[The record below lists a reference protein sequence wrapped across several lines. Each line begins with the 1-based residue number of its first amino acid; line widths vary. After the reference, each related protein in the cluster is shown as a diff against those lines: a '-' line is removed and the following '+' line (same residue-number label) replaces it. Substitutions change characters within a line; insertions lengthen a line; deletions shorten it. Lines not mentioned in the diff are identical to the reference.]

1 MKFDTETAASY
12 AADKLTSFLER
23 AQRDTQEV
31 VQTNDIPTTLAHFV
45 RFRDT
50 VKALEAKINDL
61 KKHVDS
67 LSYEI
72 LPTLFTNQNIKTIT
86 IPDLGRCTVNVRW
99 SASMP
104 DKEAGMNWLRD
115 TGNDGLIIETVNS
128 MTLSSFA
135 KEMAMN
141 GMPLPEQ
148 LFKVGTAQHI
158 SITKE

>member
-1 MKFDTETAASY
+1 MKFDTVTAADY
-12 AADKLTSFLER
+12 AADKLTSFLDR

-31 VQTNDIPTTLAHFV
+31 VQTNDLPTTLAHFAQ
-45 RFRDT
+45 FRDT

-86 IPDLGRCTVNVRW
+86 LPDLGRCTVNVRW
-99 SASMP
+99 NATMP
-104 DKEAGMNWLRD
+104 DKELGMTWLRN
-115 TGNDGLIIETVNS
+115 TGNDGLIIETVNAS
-128 MTLSSFA
+128 SLSAFA
-135 KEMAMN
+135 KDMALN
-141 GMPLPEQ
+141 GMPLPEEV
-148 LFKVGTAQHI
+148 FKVGTAQHI